1 MQANH
6 VIRIIDA
13 LPEGTLETEAG
24 LTARNLRHAKSV
36 GRFSGLWYRPI
47 RLICEK
53 HGVFCPEDA
62 FFWKSAA
69 NKYGTETVNSD
80 GGEIL
85 TVNGTATRR
94 PA

>member
-13 LPEGTLETEAG
+13 LPEGTLEAEVG

-47 RLICEK
+47 RVICEK
-53 HGVFCPEDA
+53 HGVFCPEEA
-62 FFWKSAA
+62 FFWKKAA
-69 NKYGTETVNSD
+69 KKNGTKTDNQDGVEIHTVNSP
-80 GGEIL
+80 
-85 TVNGTATRR
+85 ATRR
-94 PA
+94 TA